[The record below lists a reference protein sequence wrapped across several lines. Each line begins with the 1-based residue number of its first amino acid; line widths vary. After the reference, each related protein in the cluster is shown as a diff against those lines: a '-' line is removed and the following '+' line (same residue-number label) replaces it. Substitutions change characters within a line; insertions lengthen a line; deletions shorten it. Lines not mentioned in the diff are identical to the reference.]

1 MGRVVRVA
9 GVILLAALAGACA
22 TPKVISIERTSRG
35 PIAAE
40 LNIVRSFAANGR
52 EPTFDEKRHFDD
64 RLEERV
70 FKYLREHPELQN
82 EQRYSDFRFWR
93 QVTPGSTK
101 GEVEA
106 LLDDPDERTIDP
118 ALMASLARHQW
129 TQIAGKAKEAWV
141 YPLGW
146 VLYFDDKAVV
156 DIVRRRGKWDR
167 GDDD

>member
-101 GEVEA
+101 GEG
-106 LLDDPDERTIDP
+106 ID
-118 ALMASLARHQW
+118 AF
-129 TQIAGKAKEAWV
+129 GAKW
-141 YPLGW
+141 Y
-146 VLYFDDKAVV
+146 VV
-156 DIVRRRGKWDR
+156 AANGTAKT
-167 GDDD
+167 GSSTTGSSKTGSY